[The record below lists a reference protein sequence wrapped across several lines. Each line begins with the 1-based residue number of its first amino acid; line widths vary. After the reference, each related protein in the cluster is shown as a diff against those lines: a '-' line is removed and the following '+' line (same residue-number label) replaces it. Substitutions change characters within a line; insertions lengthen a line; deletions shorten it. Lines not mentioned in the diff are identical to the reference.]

1 MHIYAS
7 AYLCISMHIY
17 VYLYMSVHSHAYL
30 CISTHIYAYLCIS
43 MHIWLFFALNYL
55 VPPRRYLLPGP
66 LSGILCI
73 ELLGT
78 TQTVLV
84 ASPCVLQTA
93 WLALAAFTE
102 LQGTTNLAQ
111 KQRVRELKTW
121 RPAGG
126 CGDQGGP
133 YPMGGEGGGTAEP
146 GTWHIYTYIYIYIY
160 IYIYTYVYKYRKP
173 I

>member
-1 MHIYAS
+1 MHIYA
-7 AYLCISMHIY
+7 YLRISM
-17 VYLYMSVHSHAYL
+17 
-30 CISTHIYAYLCIS
+30 HIYAYLCIP
-43 MHIWLFFALNYL
+43 MHIWLFFAMSYL
-55 VPPRRYLLPGP
+55 VPTRRYLLPGH

-84 ASPCVLQTA
+84 ASPCVWQTA

-126 CGDQGGP
+126 GGDEGGP
-133 YPMGGEGGGTAEP
+133 YPMGGAAAP
-146 GTWHIYTYIYIYIY
+146 GSWHLCASCCAL
-160 IYIYTYVYKYRKP
+160 P
-173 I
+173 PPHPQG